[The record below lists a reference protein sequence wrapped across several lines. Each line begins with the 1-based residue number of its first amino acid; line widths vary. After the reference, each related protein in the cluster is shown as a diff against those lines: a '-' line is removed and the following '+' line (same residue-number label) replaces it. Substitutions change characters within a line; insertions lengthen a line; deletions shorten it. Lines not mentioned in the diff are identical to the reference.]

1 MIFLEP
7 RVGSASGC
15 LLGRAGSVCPRR
27 HLLKAAARPA
37 GESRDSL
44 AWNPSSVSP
53 SSATLGVLW
62 TLRP

>member
-37 GESRDSL
+37 GESRDS
-44 AWNPSSVSP
+44 SVSP

-62 TLRP
+62 TLRL